1 MKTQSLVSL
10 SITDTSCQKNINK
23 SLVWHYSPFI
33 HQPALPLL
41 RSFRAAA
48 SVFYSWSKG
57 TYPHRVCHWVWSFT
71 GLVVVFERIKK
82 KSLLSTSASP
92 QPPSSN
98 QRRQGAEE
106 EDGVLLGAM
115 HVDPPVLFAAG
126 KSFSHMMLRHKHI
139 CLGIRPAAV
148 YPL

>member
-10 SITDTSCQKNINK
+10 SITDTFCQKNIK
-23 SLVWHYSPFI
+23 VWCGTIHPLYIGLPSPF
-33 HQPALPLL
+33 
-41 RSFRAAA
+41 S
-48 SVFYSWSKG
+48 
-57 TYPHRVCHWVWSFT
+57 
-71 GLVVVFERIKK
+71 VVFAQQPPCFTRGVKVPILTESATGCEASQVWLLCLSGLK

-98 QRRQGAEE
+98 QRGQGAEE

>member
-1 MKTQSLVSL
+1 M
-10 SITDTSCQKNINK
+10 
-23 SLVWHYSPFI
+23 
-33 HQPALPLL
+33 
-41 RSFRAAA
+41 
-48 SVFYSWSKG
+48 
-57 TYPHRVCHWVWSFT
+57 
-71 GLVVVFERIKK
+71 FERIKKK
-82 KSLLSTSASP
+82 KSLLSTSP

-98 QRRQGAEE
+98 QRGQAAEE